1 MAIPPLFYPVSDSYQ
16 VPPMVWRILGKLL
29 FRTTVSLVLVLGVLS
44 YGHYLRG
51 GDPGSLWKNI
61 AGNGAQRFVGVLN
74 GSLDGLKRGA
84 DASVAALRSG
94 VRSSEAAGKA
104 VIFTWQDADGI
115 THFSQTAPSGV
126 TSRTVTIDPNVNV
139 LAPVRAPS
147 IGETETPGAASS
159 ARAADVIA
167 DDLRD
172 LRAIGSLPGVAEQF

>member
-1 MAIPPLFYPVSDSYQ
+1 MDTRAAK
-16 VPPMVWRILGKLL
+16 RKLQASASSPWL
-29 FRTTVSLVLVLGVLS
+29 SRRYFTQYRTHIRFR
-44 YGHYLRG
+44 
-51 GDPGSLWKNI
+51 GSLWKNI

-104 VIFTWQDADGI
+104 VIFTWRDADGI

-172 LRAIGSLPGVAEQF
+172 LRDLRAIGSLPGVAEQF